1 MKHLDYSAG
10 HDASAQHEIWR
21 EPEHAL
27 VTPAFGSYFMAGFE
41 CSTHRRFDKRRL
53 DLIAGTKHDRFV
65 ASDYQAVATHGMKAA
80 RDGLRWHMIET
91 APGVYDWSSWLPMLR
106 AAIQNGVT
114 ISWDLCHYGWPDD
127 LDIYSP
133 EFVTRFAAFAEAAAR
148 VFKEETDAVPVWC
161 PVNEISYFAFAAGE
175 IEMFYPF
182 SKGRGGDVKRQ
193 LVRAALAGVDAVRRV
208 DPRARI
214 VWAEPAI
221 NVAPFGDGEQER
233 IDAENFRQSQF
244 EALDMLG
251 GYKEPELGGRP
262 DVLDI
267 IGVNYYPQN
276 QWYLGGSTIPIG
288 HHAYKPFSEMLLEF
302 HERYGGRPMIVA
314 ETGGEASGQSSWLH
328 YVGEQTRLAIAQGV
342 DVQGICLYPI
352 TNYPGWENERVCT
365 TGLLSYADA
374 EGRREV
380 NVSLARELRRQQALF
395 VADDARVESPALVAA
410 AE

>member
-1 MKHLDYSAG
+1 
-10 HDASAQHEIWR
+10 
-21 EPEHAL
+21 
-27 VTPAFGSYFMAGFE
+27 
-41 CSTHRRFDKRRL
+41 
-53 DLIAGTKHDRFV
+53 
-65 ASDYQAVATHGMKAA
+65 
-80 RDGLRWHMIET
+80 
-91 APGVYDWSSWLPMLR
+91 
-106 AAIQNGVT
+106 
-114 ISWDLCHYGWPDD
+114 
-127 LDIYSP
+127 
-133 EFVTRFAAFAEAAAR
+133 
-148 VFKEETDAVPVWC
+148 VWC

-233 IDAENFRQSQF
+233 VDAENFRQSQF

-328 YVGEQTRLAIAQGV
+328 YVGEQTRLAIARGV

-365 TGLLSYADA
+365 TGLLSYADD

-380 NVSLARELRRQQALF
+380 NVSLARELRRQETLF
-395 VADDARVESPALVAA
+395 VTDKGVVETDLVAA
-410 AE
+410 TEDLVAAE